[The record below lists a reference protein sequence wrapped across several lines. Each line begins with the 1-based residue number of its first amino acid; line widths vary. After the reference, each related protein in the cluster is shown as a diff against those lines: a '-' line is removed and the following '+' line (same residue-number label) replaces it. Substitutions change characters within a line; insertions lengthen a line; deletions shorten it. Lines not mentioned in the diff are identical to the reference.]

1 MLVVERSVSPEDR
14 LHNQLRYSQ
23 LMLDGSRAFAR
34 HQQQTVCH
42 SNASLKMYS
51 TNLDSIII
59 PMNHQFKQD
68 EQMVEMK
75 EMDAMR
81 TCHKRN
87 VLRRAKQREAKQN
100 V

>member
-1 MLVVERSVSPEDR
+1 
-14 LHNQLRYSQ
+14 
-23 LMLDGSRAFAR
+23 
-34 HQQQTVCH
+34 
-42 SNASLKMYS
+42 
-51 TNLDSIII
+51 
-59 PMNHQFKQD
+59 MNHQFKQD